1 MKKVFE
7 YIATLL
13 LLLAVGTS
21 CEEGNDNWKVITAV
35 PTGLYITGDATIYSA
50 AATSSQLTTP
60 AFDNAP
66 EGTNIVGIYTWLKS
80 SGSFTMLEVDSEGN
94 EINYGSGESVA
105 TTPAP
110 TYRLT
115 VGGSPLPNSCKNVS
129 TSLKVNKAGL
139 FSVGLVKFMTTDI
152 CGRLFS
158 PVFLSIHCSL

>member
-94 EINYGSGESVA
+94 EINYGSG
-105 TTPAP
+105 
-110 TYRLT
+110 
-115 VGGSPLPNSCKNVS
+115 GSK
-129 TSLKVNKAGL
+129 KVYTGY
-139 FSVGLVKFMTTDI
+139 M
-152 CGRLFS
+152 
-158 PVFLSIHCSL
+158 

>member
-1 MKKVFE
+1 M
-7 YIATLL
+7 
-13 LLLAVGTS
+13 LLAVGTS

-115 VGGSPLPNSCKNVS
+115 VGGSPFTVAKDGLYYVALIRLIISS
-129 TSLKVNKAGL
+129 RLSLL
-139 FSVGLVKFMTTDI
+139 ILVLLVMQ
-152 CGRLFS
+152 L
-158 PVFLSIHCSL
+158 LSSGMMKLLWRVL